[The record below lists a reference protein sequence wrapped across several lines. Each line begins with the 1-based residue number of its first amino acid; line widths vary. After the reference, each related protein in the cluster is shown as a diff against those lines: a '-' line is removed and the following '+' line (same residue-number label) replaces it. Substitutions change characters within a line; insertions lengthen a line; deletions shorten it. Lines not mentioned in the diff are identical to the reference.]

1 MKLKQGEV
9 VAKKKGTK
17 VFQRLMNVLT
27 IGVGLIT
34 LLALNDP
41 PLGIDKLI
49 IIALGWG
56 IIILAP
62 NYIIFKKLTI
72 WHKD

>member
-1 MKLKQGEV
+1 MT
-9 VAKKKGTK
+9 KKKETK

-34 LLALNDP
+34 LLILSDGTMTIN
-41 PLGIDKLI
+41 KLLS
-49 IIALGWG
+49 IAVGWG
-56 IIILAP
+56 AIILAP
-62 NYIIFKKLTI
+62 NYIIFKTVTI

>member
-1 MKLKQGEV
+1 MAE
-9 VAKKKGTK
+9 KKGTK

-34 LLALNDP
+34 LLILSE
-41 PLGIDKLI
+41 GSMTISKLLS
-49 IIALGWG
+49 IAVGWG
-56 IIILAP
+56 IILAP
-62 NYIIFKKLTI
+62 NYIIFKTVTI